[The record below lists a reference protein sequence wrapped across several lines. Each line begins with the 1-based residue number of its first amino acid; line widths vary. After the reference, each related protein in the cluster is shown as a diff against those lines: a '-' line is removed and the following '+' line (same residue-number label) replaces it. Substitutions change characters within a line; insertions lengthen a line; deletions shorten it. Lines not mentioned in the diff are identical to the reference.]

1 MMRKLMITIGILAVA
16 LTAMAQDSLLHYQKV
31 AVQNNPAIKQKYAQ
45 FEAALQKVPQVGS
58 LPDPTLNLGVFL
70 TPMEVMDGKQVADIQ
85 LMQMFPWFGTL
96 KAAKDEMGLMAKGE
110 FERLRDTQLQLNYD
124 VERIWYELM
133 VIRQNRR
140 IQQENL
146 ELLRTIERMAL
157 VKFQSP
163 STSGGASMPT
173 GNVQPSAAAAPS
185 SGGSM
190 NMGGMGNTAGTA
202 PTGNAAPAGNMQPG
216 MGTGSSAT
224 GLTDLYRIRMEMGE
238 LENNI
243 ALLNNNETTVLARFN
258 SLLNRQAAAVV
269 FTPDTLVAKEVNR
282 SFTEISDTIFAHNP
296 MLKMLEYEQQSLD
309 ARGQM
314 VSRMG
319 YPMIG
324 LGVNYSIINKSEM
337 STSSMNGKDMIMPM
351 VSVTLPIYRKK
362 YKAMKAETEFQKRA
376 VHHGYEAMANDL
388 RTEYFQAVER
398 YEDAQRRV
406 NLYTNQQ
413 QLAEQTLQIM
423 VKSYSVA
430 ATSLTEVLR
439 VRQQLT
445 EYQLKKTQ
453 AIADLNNATAWF
465 KRLMASSQ
473 TL

>member
-1 MMRKLMITIGILAVA
+1 MRKIIITIGILAITFTVI
-16 LTAMAQDSLLHYQKV
+16 AQDSLLQYQNI
-31 AVQNNPAIKQKYAQ
+31 AAQNNPVIKQKYAL

-96 KAAKDEMGLMAKGE
+96 RAAKDEMSLMAKGE
-110 FERLRDTQLQLNYD
+110 YERLRDAQLQLNYD

-133 VIRQNRR
+133 VIRQNKR
-140 IQQENL
+140 IQQDNL
-146 ELLRTIERMAL
+146 ELLRTIERMAM
-157 VKFQSP
+157 VRFQSP
-163 STSGGASMPT
+163 ATAGGAPNQS
-173 GNVQPSAAAAPS
+173 GNSQSTATSASS
-185 SGGSM
+185 SGSSM
-190 NMGGMGNTAGTA
+190 NMGGMGNSASG
-202 PTGNAAPAGNMQPG
+202 AAPVGNTQSTGTMQQG
-216 MGTGSSAT
+216 MSTGATAT
-224 GLTDLYRIRMEMGE
+224 GLTDLYRIRMELGE

-258 SLLNRQAAAVV
+258 SYLNRKAATPVL
-269 FTPDTLVAKEVNR
+269 TPDTLTAKEVNR
-282 SFTEISDTIFAHNP
+282 SLAEISDTILAHNP
-296 MLKMLEYEQQSLD
+296 MLKMLEYEQQSLK

-314 VSRMG
+314 VSRMS

-362 YKAMKAETEFQKRA
+362 YKAMKAETELQTNA
-376 VHHGYEAMANDL
+376 TNYGYDAMTNDL
-388 RTEYFQAVER
+388 RTEYFQTVER

-406 NLYTNQQ
+406 HLYTNQQ
-413 QLAEQTLQIM
+413 QLAEQTLTIM
-423 VKSYSVA
+423 IKSYSVA

-445 EYQLKKTQ
+445 DYQLKKTQ
-453 AIADLNNATAWF
+453 ATADLNTATAWF